1 MDSIRKNLLDLE
13 HDLYSVKGAS
23 FLGFGIIGA
32 FSFYSIAKEF
42 ISEKII
48 ALLLSIIW
56 LGIFGAIAV
65 KQFSHCNNIQ
75 SNIKN
80 RLILN
85 KKIPKPLKPLVV

>member
-1 MDSIRKNLLDLE
+1 MDNLKKNLLDLQ

-42 ISEKII
+42 INEKTI

-56 LGIFGAIAV
+56 LGIFGALAV
-65 KQFSHCNNIQ
+65 KQFSNCNNIQ
-75 SNIKN
+75 LEIKDKINSN
-80 RLILN
+80 
-85 KKIPKPLKPLVV
+85 

>member
-1 MDSIRKNLLDLE
+1 MDNLKKNLLDLE
-13 HDLYSVKGAS
+13 HDLCSVKGAS

-32 FSFYSIAKEF
+32 FSFYSITKEF

-56 LGIFGAIAV
+56 LGIFGALAV
-65 KQFSHCNNIQ
+65 KQFSNCNKIQ

-80 RLILN
+80 
-85 KKIPKPLKPLVV
+85 KINSK